1 MNLSEEEF
9 LKEKKHLELTNQLL
23 REQISTLAQDLY
35 DNEEKQQEFK
45 RFVWDTRV
53 ELDPTE
59 MKTIMSN
66 NDQEIDNLEMKAKY
80 YKKLY
85 KIQNSPYFAK
95 IVFESDEGINDIYIG
110 LTYLT
115 KDNDNI
121 IYDWR
126 APISSIFYDYENGDA
141 SYEAPGGIVKGYL
154 HNKRQFTIEDSKIKR
169 VFDSKLNVQDEMLQ
183 EVLANKTDEYMKN
196 IVNTIQTEQ
205 NAIIRNVTDKN
216 LIVQGIAGSGKTS
229 VALHRIAF
237 LLYKIKNLTSDKVL
251 IFAPNKVFSE
261 YISNVLPELGEEN
274 TKETTFSDFLE
285 TYITEY
291 KDIESFTSFIE
302 RYYKKEEEF
311 PDLVKLKQS
320 NEIIPIIHNY
330 INNYV
335 KKARF
340 TEDILNHDLYISKD
354 KLNYYLTERYSSIPL
369 LERIDEIS
377 NKISEM
383 EFNGNKSKA
392 KQIRKWLKERLNIS
406 IDLKEIYKSF
416 YKSNEFK
423 EIYHKEI
430 PTYYL
435 NKLDSKSISYEDAC
449 LFVYMK
455 SLLMFLGNDYTIEQT
470 IIDEAQDYNILEYV
484 LLKKIL
490 KKSKFTILGDINQT
504 INPYYEYRSLE
515 DLKAVFRES
524 VNYLELNKTYR
535 SSPEIIEHTNK
546 ILGLNLVSA
555 IRRDTKIPVEFR
567 EENNLKDELLND
579 IKNLQKDNKSIA
591 IITKT
596 DTEAIKIFKLL
607 HKDLEE
613 LTLISNNSNKFSR
626 TLVVLP
632 SYMAKGLEFDA
643 TIVYTE
649 KNNSYTYKERYLY
662 YVSCTRSQHHLIIY
676 NQNKT
681 TNN

>member
-45 RFVWDTRV
+45 RFVWDTRA

-183 EVLANKTDEYMKN
+183 EVLSNKTDEYMKN

>member
-1 MNLSEEEF
+1 MNLSEEE
-9 LKEKKHLELTNQLL
+9 LNKEKHHLDITTKLL
-23 REQISTLAQDLY
+23 RNQISELAQDLY

-45 RFVWDTRV
+45 KYVWDTRA

-95 IVFESDEGINDIYIG
+95 IVFENDEDGLKDIYIG

-115 KDNDNI
+115 KNNENV

-126 APISSIFYDYENGDA
+126 SPISSIFYDYESGNV
-141 SYEAPGGIVKGYL
+141 SYEAPGGIINGYL

-196 IVNTIQTEQ
+196 IVNTIQVEQ
-205 NAIIRNVTDKN
+205 NAIIRNVKDKN

-291 KDIESFTSFIE
+291 KSIEPFTSFIE
-302 RYYKKEEEF
+302 RYYKYEE
-311 PDLVKLKQS
+311 PYIDLIKYKQS
-320 NEIIPIIHNY
+320 DEIIKVLEKYIKNY
-330 INNYV
+330 SS
-335 KKARF
+335 KAKF
-340 TEDILNHDLYISKD
+340 TSEILNHDLYITKD
-354 KLNYYLTERYSSIPL
+354 KLNYYLNERYSSLPL

-377 NKISEM
+377 IKISEM
-383 EFNGNKSKA
+383 EFKGNKSKA
-392 KQIRKWLKERLNIS
+392 KQIRKWLKERINIS
-406 IDLKEIYKSF
+406 LDLKEIYKGF
-416 YKSNEFK
+416 FKSKEF
-423 EIYHKEI
+423 IDAYQKEI
-430 PTYYL
+430 PESQIK
-435 NKLDSKSISYEDAC
+435 KLDDKKISYEDAC

-455 SLLMFLGNDYTIEQT
+455 SLLCFLGNDYMIEQT
-470 IIDEAQDYNILEYV
+470 IIDEAQDYNILQYI

-504 INPYYEYRSLE
+504 INPYYKYKSLE
-515 DLKAVFRES
+515 DLKTVFNES
-524 VNYLELNKTYR
+524 VNYIELNKTYR

-546 ILGLNLVSA
+546 ILGLNLISA

-567 EENNLKDELLND
+567 NNDNLKETLIND
-579 IKNLQKDNKSIA
+579 INTLSKDNKSIA

-596 DTEAIKIFKLL
+596 DVEAQTIFKLL
-607 HKDLEE
+607 NKDFEDLV
-613 LTLISNNSNKFSR
+613 LINNNSKTFSR
-626 TLVVLP
+626 KLVVLP

-643 TIVYTE
+643 TIVYTDV
-649 KNNSYTYKERYLY
+649 NNKYTYEERYLY

-676 NQNKT
+676 NQKED
-681 TNN
+681 

>member
-9 LKEKKHLELTNQLL
+9 LKEKHHLELTNKLL
-23 REQISTLAQDLY
+23 REQISSLAQDLY

-45 RFVWDTRV
+45 KFIWDTRA

-95 IVFESDEGINDIYIG
+95 IVFESENVTNDIYIG

-115 KDNDNI
+115 KDDENI

-126 APISSIFYDYENGDA
+126 APISSIFYDYESGPV
-141 SYEAPGGIVKGYL
+141 SYEAPGGIINGIL
-154 HNKRQFTIEDSKIKR
+154 HNKRQFTIEDGKIKR
-169 VFDSKLNVQDEMLQ
+169 VFDSKLNVQDEILQ
-183 EVLANKTDEYMKN
+183 EVLSSKNDEHMKN
-196 IVNTIQTEQ
+196 IVNTIQTKQ
-205 NAIIRNVTDKN
+205 NSIIRNVKDKN

-251 IFAPNKVFSE
+251 IFAPNKIFSE

-291 KDIESFTSFIE
+291 KSVESFTSFIE
-302 RYYKKEEEF
+302 RYYKYEEAF
-311 PDLVKLKQS
+311 IDLIKAKQS
-320 NEIIPIIHNY
+320 NEIIKVMEEY
-330 INNYV
+330 INNYS
-335 KKARF
+335 KKATF
-340 TEDILNHDLYISKD
+340 IDEILNHDLYIEKE
-354 KLNYYLTERYSSIPL
+354 KLNYYLKERYSSIPL
-369 LERIDEIS
+369 FERIDEIAT
-377 NKISEM
+377 KISEM

-392 KQIRKWLKERLNIS
+392 KQIRRWLRERLNIS
-406 IDLKEIYKSF
+406 LDLKEIYKSF
-416 YKSNEFK
+416 YKSDEFK
-423 EIYHKEI
+423 KFYTKEI
-430 PTYYL
+430 PDSYL
-435 NKLDSKSISYEDAC
+435 NELNEKYISYEDAC

-470 IIDEAQDYNILEYV
+470 IVDEAQDYSILQYM

-490 KKSKFTILGDINQT
+490 KKSKWTILGDINQT
-504 INPYYEYRSLE
+504 INPYYQYKSLDE
-515 DLKAVFRES
+515 LKEVFS
-524 VNYLELNKTYR
+524 DNSTYVELNKTYR
-535 SSPEIIEHTNK
+535 SSPEIIEHANK
-546 ILGLNLVSA
+546 ILGLDLVSA
-555 IRRDTKIPVEFR
+555 IRRETKIPVEFKKEDNIR
-567 EENNLKDELLND
+567 IQLLED
-579 IKNLQKDNKSIA
+579 IKKLEKDNKSIA
-591 IITKT
+591 IITKN
-596 DTEAIKIFKLL
+596 DIEANKIYNILKN
-607 HKDLEE
+607 DLED
-613 LTLISNNSNKFSR
+613 LTLIKNNSKIFSR
-626 TLVVLP
+626 KLVVLP

-643 TIVYTE
+643 TIIYTNKDNPYTDKE
-649 KNNSYTYKERYLY
+649 KYLY

-676 NQNKT
+676 N
-681 TNN
+681 NN

>member
-9 LKEKKHLELTNQLL
+9 SKENKHLELTTKLL
-23 REQISTLAQDLY
+23 REQISTMAQDLY
-35 DNEEKQQEFK
+35 DDEKKQQEFK
-45 RFVWDTRV
+45 KFVWDTRA

-59 MKTIMSN
+59 MKTIMSS

-95 IVFESDEGINDIYIG
+95 IDFETKEDGRKDIYIG

-115 KDNDNI
+115 KDNENI

-126 APISSIFYDYENGDA
+126 SPISSIFYDYESGNA
-141 SYEAPGGIVKGYL
+141 SYEAPIGNINGYL
-154 HNKRQFTIEDSKIKR
+154 HNKRQFTIEDAKIKR
-169 VFDSKLNVQDEMLQ
+169 VFDSKLNVQDELLQ

-205 NAIIRNVTDKN
+205 NAIIRNINDKT

-291 KDIESFTSFIE
+291 KQVETFTSFIE
-302 RYYKKEEEF
+302 RYYKYEETYI
-311 PDLVKLKQS
+311 DLIKFKQS
-320 NEIIPIIHNY
+320 NEIIKVIEEYIDNY
-330 INNYV
+330 TNKIV
-335 KKARF
+335 F
-340 TEDILNHDLYISKD
+340 IDDILNHDLFVTKD
-354 KLNYYLTERYSSIPL
+354 KLNYYLKERYSHLPL
-369 LERIDEIS
+369 FERIDEIA
-377 NKISEM
+377 NKLSEM
-383 EFNGNKSKA
+383 NCNGNKTKQ
-392 KQIRKWLKERLNIS
+392 KQILKWLKERLNTT
-406 IDLKEIYKSF
+406 IDIKEIYKNF

-423 EIYHKEI
+423 KYYSKEI
-430 PTYYL
+430 PDSYP
-435 NKLDSKSISYEDAC
+435 NKLNDKKISFEDAC

-455 SLLMFLGNDYTIEQT
+455 SLLKFLGNDYTIEQT
-470 IIDEAQDYNILEYV
+470 IIDEAQDYNILQYM

-504 INPYYEYRSLE
+504 INPYYQYKSLN
-515 DLKAVFRES
+515 DLNKVFDEC
-524 VNYLELNKTYR
+524 NYVELNKTYR

-567 EENNLKDELLND
+567 IENNLKEQLLKDINELS
-579 IKNLQKDNKSIA
+579 KSNKSIA
-591 IITKT
+591 IITKN
-596 DTEAIKIFKLL
+596 DIEANKIYNLL
-607 HKDLEE
+607 KKDLNN
-613 LTLISNNSNKFSR
+613 LTLISNNSKTFSR
-626 TLVVLP
+626 TLVTLP

-643 TIVYTE
+643 TIIYTE
-649 KNNSYTYKERYLY
+649 KNNKYTYDERYLY

-676 NQNKT
+676 NNM
-681 TNN
+681 

>member
-9 LKEKKHLELTNQLL
+9 LKERKHLELTTKLL

-35 DNEEKQQEFK
+35 DDEQKQQEFK
-45 RFVWDTRV
+45 RYVWDTRA

-95 IVFESDEGINDIYIG
+95 IVFETKEEGKNDIYIG

-115 KDNDNI
+115 KDNENV

-126 APISSIFYDYENGDA
+126 SPISSIFYDYESGPA
-141 SYEAPGGIVKGYL
+141 TYEAPGGIIKGYL
-154 HNKRQFTIEDSKIKR
+154 HNKRQFTIEDAKIKR
-169 VFDSKLNVQDEMLQ
+169 VFDSKLNVQDELLQ
-183 EVLANKTDEYMKN
+183 EVLSNKTDEYMKN

-205 NAIIRNVTDKN
+205 NAIIRNVKDRN

-291 KDIESFTSFIE
+291 KSIETFTSFIE
-302 RYYKKEEEF
+302 RYYKYEENYI
-311 PDLVKLKQS
+311 DLIKFKQS
-320 NEIIPIIHNY
+320 NEIIPIIEKY
-330 INNYV
+330 IKNYV
-335 KKARF
+335 NKAKF
-340 TEDILNHDLYISKD
+340 TSEILNHDLYVEKE
-354 KLNYYLTERYSSIPL
+354 KLNYYLKERYSSIPL
-369 LERIDEIS
+369 FERIDEIAT
-377 NKISEM
+377 KLSEM
-383 EFNGNKSKA
+383 ECKGNKSKQR
-392 KQIRKWLKERLNIS
+392 QISKWLRERLNIS
-406 IDLKEIYKSF
+406 IDMKEIYINF
-416 YKSNEFK
+416 YKSDEFK
-423 EIYHKEI
+423 EYYKKEI
-430 PTYYL
+430 PESYI
-435 NKLDSKSISYEDAC
+435 NKLKDKKISFEDAC

-455 SLLMFLGNDYTIEQT
+455 SLLKFLGNDYTIEQT
-470 IIDEAQDYNILEYV
+470 IIDEAQDYNILQYI

-504 INPYYEYRSLE
+504 INPYYQYKSLK
-515 DLKAVFRES
+515 DLDKVLNES
-524 VNYLELNKTYR
+524 NYIELTKTYR

-567 EENNLKDELLND
+567 EETNLKEQLLKD
-579 IKNLQKDNKSIA
+579 IKKLQKDNRSIA
-591 IITKT
+591 IITKN
-596 DTEAIKIFKLL
+596 DIEANKIYNLL
-607 HKDLEE
+607 KKDLED
-613 LTLISNNSNKFSR
+613 LTLISNNSKIFSR
-626 TLVVLP
+626 TLVTLP

-643 TIVYTE
+643 TIIYTE
-649 KNNSYTYKERYLY
+649 KNNRYTYDERYLY

-676 NQNKT
+676 N
-681 TNN
+681 NN

>member
-9 LKEKKHLELTNQLL
+9 QKEKLHLELTIKLL
-23 REQISTLAQDLY
+23 RNQISTLAQDLY

-45 RFVWDTRV
+45 KFIWDTRSD
-53 ELDPTE
+53 LDPTE

-95 IVFESDEGINDIYIG
+95 IVFESDEGTQDIYIG

-115 KDNDNI
+115 DKNENI

-126 APISSIFYDYENGDA
+126 SPIASIFYDYEPGKV
-141 SYEAPGGIVKGYL
+141 SYEAPMGIIHGYL
-154 HNKRQFTIEDSKIKR
+154 HNKRQFTIEDAKIKR
-169 VFDSKLNVQDEMLQ
+169 VFDSKLNIQDELLQ
-183 EVLANKTDEYMKN
+183 EVLASKTDEYMKN
-196 IVNTIQTEQ
+196 IVNTIQSEQ
-205 NAIIRNVTDKN
+205 NTIIRNVKDKN

-285 TYITEY
+285 TYIKEY
-291 KDIESFTSFIE
+291 REIESFTSFIE
-302 RYYKKEEEF
+302 RYYKYNEPQIELIKF
-311 PDLVKLKQS
+311 KQS
-320 NEIIPIIHNY
+320 NEIIKVMDEY
-330 INNYV
+330 INNYT

-340 TEDILNHDLYISKD
+340 IDDIFNHDLFIEKE
-354 KLNYYLTERYSSIPL
+354 KLNYYLTQRYSSIPL
-369 LERIDEIS
+369 FERIDEIA
-377 NKISEM
+377 NKISEL
-383 EFNGNKSKA
+383 EFRGNKSKA
-392 KQIRKWLKERLNIS
+392 KQIRKWLREKINIS
-406 IDLKEIYKSF
+406 LDLKEIYKNF
-416 YKSNEFK
+416 YKSEEFLNS
-423 EIYHKEI
+423 YNKEI
-430 PTYYL
+430 PNSYL
-435 NKLDSKSISYEDAC
+435 NKLDDKIISFEDAC

-455 SLLMFLGNDYTIEQT
+455 SLLMFLGNDYQIEQT
-470 IIDEAQDYNILEYV
+470 IIDEAQDYNLLQYI

-504 INPYYEYRSLE
+504 INPYYQYKSLE
-515 DLKAVFRES
+515 DLKQIFNES
-524 VNYLELNKTYR
+524 VNYIELNKTYR

-546 ILGLNLVSA
+546 ILGLNYVSA
-555 IRRDTKIPVEFR
+555 IRRSNKVPVELK
-567 EENNLKDELLND
+567 EENNLKEQLIND
-579 IKNLQKDNKSIA
+579 INKLKKDNRSIA

-596 DTEAIKIFKLL
+596 DIEANKIYNLL
-607 HKDLEE
+607 HKDLKE
-613 LTLISNNSNKFSR
+613 LLLIKNNSNKFSR
-626 TLVVLP
+626 NLITIP

-643 TIVYTE
+643 TIIYTE
-649 KNNSYTYKERYLY
+649 KDNAYTYDERYLY

-676 NQNKT
+676 NQK
-681 TNN
+681 

>member
-1 MNLSEEEF
+1 MNLSDEEF
-9 LKEKKHLELTNQLL
+9 LKEKHHLELTTKLL
-23 REQISTLAQDLY
+23 REQISSLAQDLY

-45 RFVWDTRV
+45 RFVWDSRA

-95 IVFESDEGINDIYIG
+95 IVFESDEGKQDVYIG

-115 KDNDNI
+115 KNNDNV

-126 APISSIFYDYENGDA
+126 APISSIFYDYEEGA
-141 SYEAPGGIVKGYL
+141 CSYEAPGGTISGYL
-154 HNKRQFTIEDSKIKR
+154 HGKRQFTIEDSKIKR
-169 VFDSKLNVQDEMLQ
+169 VFDSKLNVQDELLQ
-183 EVLANKTDEYMKN
+183 EVLASKTSDYMKN
-196 IVNTIQTEQ
+196 IVNTIQIEQ
-205 NAIIRNVTDKN
+205 NSIIRNVKDKN

-251 IFAPNKVFSE
+251 IFAPNKIFSE

-291 KDIESFTSFIE
+291 KNIESFTSFIE
-302 RYYKKEEEF
+302 RYYKHEEANT
-311 PDLVKLKQS
+311 KLIKYKQS
-320 NEIIPIIHNY
+320 DEIIPVLERYIKNY
-330 INNYV
+330 TN
-335 KKARF
+335 KATF
-340 TEDILNHDLYISKD
+340 ISEILNHDLYIEKD
-354 KLNYYLTERYSSIPL
+354 KLNYYLKERYSSIPL
-369 LERIDEIS
+369 FERIDEIA

-383 EFNGNKSKA
+383 EFNGNKTRT
-392 KQIRKWLKERLNIS
+392 KQIRKWLRERLNIS
-406 IDLKEIYKSF
+406 LDLKQIYKNF
-416 YKSNEFK
+416 YKSKEFIEAYGE
-423 EIYHKEI
+423 EISD
-430 PTYYL
+430 TYL
-435 NKLDSKSISYEDAC
+435 NKLDDKNISFEDAC

-455 SLLMFLGNDYTIEQT
+455 SLLSFLGNDYMIEQT
-470 IIDEAQDYNILEYV
+470 IIDEAQDYNILQYI

-504 INPYYEYRSLE
+504 INPYYQYKSLE
-515 DLKAVFRES
+515 DLKTVFNDNNRY
-524 VNYLELNKTYR
+524 VELTKTYR

-555 IRRDTKIPVEFR
+555 IRRENHIPVEFR
-567 EENNLKDELLND
+567 TEDNLKEQLLKDINELR
-579 IKNLQKDNKSIA
+579 KDNNSIA

-596 DTEAIKIFKLL
+596 DVEAQKIHRLL
-607 HKDLEE
+607 KKDLED
-613 LTLISNNSNKFSR
+613 LVLIRSNSKDFSR

-632 SYMAKGLEFDA
+632 SYIAKGLEFDA
-643 TIVYTE
+643 TIIYTD
-649 KNNSYTYKERYLY
+649 KNNSYTYDERYLY

-676 NQNKT
+676 NNK
-681 TNN
+681 